1 MIFGISRT
9 ILLNN
14 SAMVLD
20 SQQYF
25 STNNPDA
32 VWSDDSLLYYI
43 YRCILWS
50 CRYFNCLIRQRN
62 TVHMKPNQLNRQ
74 IRTVRFGGSRAA
86 EKAEER
92 GRKTEVKPGIL
103 LPHHSEHSLRITYR
117 GDNNPPPYP
126 TQLQDVVACS
136 LTSFKPLPL
145 QALQLTYTVEQS
157 TYQHYFLPPLLHS

>member
-1 MIFGISRT
+1 MVMPVLQLFNTAKKYSTHETKPIKQT
-9 ILLNN
+9 DKN
-14 SAMVLD
+14 S
-20 SQQYF
+20 
-25 STNNPDA
+25 
-32 VWSDDSLLYYI
+32 
-43 YRCILWS
+43 
-50 CRYFNCLIRQRN
+50 
-62 TVHMKPNQLNRQ
+62 
-74 IRTVRFGGSRAA
+74 TVRFGGSRAA